1 MALIT
6 AENSTGESVSRQ
18 DAPISE
24 VPATYYSQLKKHN
37 RFNDSYADLH
47 TRPFPVSE
55 TPLRVSH
62 LSFLHEGSNSYQHEF
77 EHLKQLCQRYSINPP
92 QQGDSCF
99 YQSFGEFEV
108 RWERHTEF
116 SSYSFTIYGEDSQ
129 LFQHPPVALLP
140 ADWLQNIPGAVV
152 AAVHIEMLDSEEQV
166 PDRETLRQ
174 YFEGQRLIGSEL
186 RNGAAT
192 VWSALRLH
200 SDNFNRILL
209 LNNGLNECQSGRV
222 LRALLELEDY
232 RNMMLL
238 AFPTAQEISAQVSKM
253 ESQLARLVRQI
264 SGARVAE
271 EEKHQ
276 LSELSA
282 MAAAIAELI
291 AQSRFRFD
299 AGKAY
304 YQMVQS
310 RLEELE
316 EREINE
322 LQTMAAFIDRRLSP
336 ALRTVEAAKRRLDD
350 LAGRVDRASDFLRTR
365 IDMAIESQNQALL
378 KSMDRRA
385 QMQFSLQ
392 QTVEGLSVV
401 VITYYVL
408 ALCGYLLD
416 AADTFSLGFSSER
429 TIAIMLPVV
438 LFSVW
443 LLSRRLRK
451 RIKRLQ

>member
-1 MALIT
+1 MALTIEEKLPDSCRLKQ
-6 AENSTGESVSRQ
+6 AH
-18 DAPISE
+18 
-24 VPATYYSQLKKHN
+24 YSQLKKHQ
-37 RFNDSYADLH
+37 RFSESYSDLH
-47 TRPFPVSE
+47 TRPFPVLQ

-62 LSFLHEGSNSYQHEF
+62 LSVLHDDGSSYESELEQ
-77 EHLKQLCQRYSINPP
+77 LQQLCRRYSINPP
-92 QQGDSCF
+92 VVGDTCF

-116 SSYSFTIYGEDSQ
+116 SSYSFTVYGEHSAP
-129 LFQHPPVALLP
+129 FEHPPIGLLP
-140 ADWLQNIPGAVV
+140 VDWLQAVPGEVIS
-152 AAVHIEMLDSEEQV
+152 AVHIEVLETSGEV

-186 RNGAAT
+186 RDGAAT
-192 VWSALRLH
+192 IWSALRLH
-200 SDNFNRILL
+200 SDSFNRILL
-209 LNNGLNECQSGRV
+209 LNNSLNECQSGRV
-222 LRALLELEDY
+222 LRALLELEAY

-238 AFPTAQEISAQVSKM
+238 AFPKAQDVSAQVSKM

-264 SGARVAE
+264 SGERIVE
-271 EEKHQ
+271 QEQQQ
-276 LSELSA
+276 LAELSDL
-282 MAAAIAELI
+282 AAAIAELI
-291 AQSRFRFD
+291 AQSRYRFD
-299 AGKAY
+299 AGRAY

-310 RLEELE
+310 RLDELE

-336 ALRTVEAAKRRLDD
+336 ALRTIEAAKRRLDD

-365 IDMAIESQNQALL
+365 IDMAIEAQNQALL

-408 ALCGYLLD
+408 SLIGYLLD

-429 TIAIMLPVV
+429 TIAIMMPVV
-438 LFSVW
+438 LIVVW
-443 LLSRRLRK
+443 MLSRRIHK
-451 RIKRLQ
+451 KIKRLE

>member
-6 AENSTGESVSRQ
+6 AEKNES
-18 DAPISE
+18 ATIPI
-24 VPATYYSQLKKHN
+24 AGQHYSQLRKHE
-37 RFNDSYADLH
+37 RFSESYADLH

-62 LSFLHEGSNSYQHEF
+62 LSFLHDENNSYEA
-77 EHLKQLCQRYSINPP
+77 ELKHLQQLCRRYSINPP
-92 QQGDSCF
+92 VNGDSCF

-116 SSYSFTIYGEDSQ
+116 SSYSFTMYGEDRVP
-129 LFQHPPVALLP
+129 FEHPPVALLP
-140 ADWLQNIPGAVV
+140 ADWLQQVPGEVIS
-152 AAVHIEMLDSEEQV
+152 AVHIDVLENSDDV

-186 RNGAAT
+186 RDGAAT
-192 VWSALRLH
+192 IWSALRLH
-200 SDNFNRILL
+200 SDSFNRILL
-209 LNNGLNECQSGRV
+209 INNNLNECQSGRV
-222 LRALLELEDY
+222 LRALLELEAY

-238 AFPTAQEISAQVSKM
+238 AFPVAQDISAQVSRM
-253 ESQLARLVRQI
+253 ESQLAKLVRQI
-264 SGARVAE
+264 SGARIAE
-271 EEKHQ
+271 EEQRQ
-276 LSELSA
+276 LAELSDL
-282 MAAAIAELI
+282 AAAIAELI
-291 AQSRFRFD
+291 AQSRYRFD
-299 AGKAY
+299 AGRAY

-365 IDMAIESQNQALL
+365 IDMAIEAQNQALL
-378 KSMDRRA
+378 QSMDRRA

-416 AADTFSLGFSSER
+416 AADTFDLGFSSER
-429 TIAIMLPVV
+429 TIAMMLPVV

-443 LLSRRLRK
+443 ILSRRLRK